1 MPDYDVNR
9 VVFIKFE
16 SAFNDN
22 PRQTIDDLER
32 RLMSAFEKIEGL
44 SSWVVNKVTLG
55 TLSKYILY
63 YRTTDDASHDIFRTV
78 IANLN

>member
-1 MPDYDVNR
+1 VNNADYDVNR

-32 RLMSAFEKIEGL
+32 RLMSAFEK
-44 SSWVVNKVTLG
+44 
-55 TLSKYILY
+55 
-63 YRTTDDASHDIFRTV
+63 
-78 IANLN
+78 